1 MTPPKQNDPVTPSC
15 LAAASAPP
23 GRAMR
28 PKPWARSNSC
38 LRCPPIG
45 PLPSLSLSLPS
56 LSPSLSLSPLWLSL
70 LLRLLP
76 FSLPPSFSLRPCLWC
91 DLLLAWGGSVSVGG
105 RNPKGTPLG
114 EHKQPS
120 LATAALARGERER
133 EREGERGAFLSFP
146 SLAAPG
152 TSHHMVSYLIYKL
165 TYVTSSPLI

>member
-38 LRCPPIG
+38 IRCPPIG
-45 PLPSLSLSLPS
+45 PLPSLSLSLP
-56 LSPSLSLSPLWLSL
+56 
-70 LLRLLP
+70 
-76 FSLPPSFSLRPCLWC
+76 SLPPSFSLRPCLWC